1 MPWQESCSDRGS
13 TRQGTPQALTLAFAL
28 PRIDTKSL
36 AKELLR
42 RCGGFWGLF
51 GATKADLEDVKGV
64 GPKVATLIRL
74 VHDLACACLL
84 EGAGKRD
91 AVKSPEAVADY
102 LRLKLAG
109 RGDEVVLI
117 LLLDARNHIIGEEV
131 ISEGTP
137 ARATVEPRKIVEKAL
152 ARKAVGFIL
161 AHNHPSGSIE
171 PSPEDDALTRKV
183 RAAAEA
189 VDVRMIGHVIVGCA
203 GWWSYRTERDISS
216 K

>member
-1 MPWQESCSDRGS
+1 VE
-13 TRQGTPQALTLAFAL
+13 LLELLLAFAL
-28 PRIDTKSL
+28 PRIDTKPL

-42 RCGGFWGLF
+42 RCGGLWGLF
-51 GATKADLEDVKGV
+51 GATEADLEDVKGI
-64 GPKVATLIRL
+64 GPKAATLIRL
-74 VHDLACACLL
+74 VHELACACLL
-84 EGAGKRD
+84 EGSAKRD
-91 AVKSPEAVADY
+91 AVKSPQAVADY

-109 RGDEVVLI
+109 CGDEVVLL

-161 AHNHPSGSIE
+161 AHNHPSGSVD
-171 PSPEDDALTRKV
+171 PSPEDDALTQKV
-183 RAAAEA
+183 RAAAET
-189 VDVRMIGHVIVGCA
+189 VDIKMIDHVIVGRA
-203 GWWSYRTERDISS
+203 GWWSYRAERDLSS